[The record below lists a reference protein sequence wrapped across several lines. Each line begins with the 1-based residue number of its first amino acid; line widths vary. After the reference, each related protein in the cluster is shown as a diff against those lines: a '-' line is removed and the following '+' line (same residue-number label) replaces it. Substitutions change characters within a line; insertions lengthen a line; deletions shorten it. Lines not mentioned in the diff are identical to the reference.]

1 MIENLFI
8 NILNMSLTAS
18 LVIVAVL
25 LVRLILRKAP
35 KIFSYALWFIV
46 LFRLLCPASFSS
58 AFSLV
63 GVLQSG
69 LQEQGFELSLGVE
82 VDNTLQNNIGN
93 MGEGNASSNSNVVPE
108 EVVSDSANISTG
120 LSQSVDNVTDSLV
133 TGTAGVVN
141 AETEI
146 NNNVTTGTTTTIL
159 EKVFSIGAIIWLA
172 GVIVLI
178 AYSLITLISLR
189 KKIKSAENEKDNI
202 YISEG
207 IDTPFV
213 YGVIRPRIYLPSI
226 LNDKERE
233 YILVHEQIHIKRF
246 DHIVKIVAFG
256 ALCLH
261 WFNPLVWV
269 AFLLMGKDMEMS
281 CDEAVIR
288 KIGSDVKKDYS
299 SSLLALASERK
310 IIGGTPLAFGEG
322 DTGSRIKNVLSYKKP
337 TIWVICI
344 AVVIC
349 VVLGVFLTANPSGN
363 DSEKAKGES
372 ESYIDES
379 ESDEVSTEEE
389 MTEAVI
395 EETTKPANIR
405 SLNDYEFKKE
415 VDDWTYQVNIYNFYR
430 EDRRMDVLVRINL
443 DDIIRRFY
451 TTLEFTEDCT
461 FNVSYVRSPEFE
473 PVYSE
478 VSFDTFADV
487 VEDFELKNCTIVVE
501 DNKIVRAYLRNAY
514 GGNSV
519 IEAIDDPKEK
529 ELVNVEVTLR
539 EYYEWMYTKECDIAD
554 CSGIEKI
561 EVYNGDE
568 GEGDFAMFVIR
579 DENGDIIYYDTMRRF
594 DLPFGY
600 SNIYLG
606 EIDGVSYIFRLYKEE
621 RYDNAQFV
629 YHIYRVDEN
638 GESVS
643 YTDSMIDYN
652 PLEKDNEYYSWEE
665 EMNSY
670 FENCEFILGTGYDRL
685 WFTENI
691 AKEYTPADYY

>member
-18 LVIVAVL
+18 LVIMAVL
-25 LVRLILRKAP
+25 LVRLVLRKAP

-46 LFRLLCPASFSS
+46 LFRLLCPVSFSS

-63 GVLQSG
+63 GVFQSG
-69 LQEQGFELSLGVE
+69 LEEQGFVQSVGEE
-82 VDNTLQNNIGN
+82 VGNTLQNNIGN
-93 MGEGNASSNSNVVPE
+93 LGVGNDVSSSNNFSADII
-108 EVVSDSANISTG
+108 SDVDNSTG
-120 LSQSVDNVTDSLV
+120 LSQSGDDVTSSFVAGSNGSVNVENDKNNT
-133 TGTAGVVN
+133 VVAN
-141 AETEI
+141 
-146 NNNVTTGTTTTIL
+146 TTIL
-159 EKVFSIGAIIWLA
+159 ESVFSIGAIIWLA
-172 GVIVLI
+172 GIIVLI
-178 AYSLITLISLR
+178 IYSLITLISLR
-189 KKIKSAENEKDNI
+189 RKIRSAENEKGNI
-202 YISEG
+202 YITEG

-213 YGVIRPRIYLPSI
+213 YGIIRPRIYLPSS
-226 LNDKERE
+226 LGDKERE
-233 YILVHEQIHIKRF
+233 YILVHEQIHIKRC
-246 DHIVKIVAFG
+246 DHIVKLVAFG

-261 WFNPLVWV
+261 WFNPLVWF

-299 SSLLALASERK
+299 SSLIALASGRK

-337 TIWVICI
+337 AIWMICI
-344 AVVIC
+344 AVAIC
-349 VVLGVFLTANPSGN
+349 VILGVFLTANPSGN
-363 DSEKAKGES
+363 DNEKANGES

-379 ESDEVSTEEE
+379 ETDVASTEEGT
-389 MTEAVI
+389 TEAVI
-395 EETTKPANIR
+395 EETTKTANIR
-405 SLNDYEFKKE
+405 SLFGYEFKDE

-430 EDRRMDVLVRINL
+430 DDRSMDVLVRINI
-443 DDIIRRFY
+443 DDSIRRFY
-451 TTLEFTEDCT
+451 TTLEFAEECT
-461 FNVSYVRSPEFE
+461 FNVSYMRSPEFDAI
-473 PVYSE
+473 YSE

-514 GGNSV
+514 GGNSIMET
-519 IEAIDDPKEK
+519 IEDPKER
-529 ELVNVEVTLR
+529 EFINAEVTLR

-568 GEGDFAMFVIR
+568 GEGSVAMFVIR
-579 DENGDIIYYDTMRRF
+579 DETGGIIYYDTMRRF

-606 EIDGVSYIFRLYKEE
+606 EIDGVSYIFRMYKEE
-621 RYDNAQFV
+621 RYDNAEFA
-629 YHIYRVDEN
+629 YHIYRVDEE
-638 GESVS
+638 GERVS
-643 YTDSMIDYN
+643 YKDSRIDYN
-652 PLEKDNEYYSWEE
+652 PLEKDEVYYNWEE
-665 EMNSY
+665 EKDSC

-691 AKEYTPADYY
+691 AEEYIPADYY